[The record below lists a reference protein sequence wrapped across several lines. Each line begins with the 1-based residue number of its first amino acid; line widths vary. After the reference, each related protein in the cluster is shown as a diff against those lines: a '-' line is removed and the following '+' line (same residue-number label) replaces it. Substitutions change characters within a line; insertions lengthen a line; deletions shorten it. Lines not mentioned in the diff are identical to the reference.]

1 MRIVFV
7 GGIHEHETC
16 DVLRV
21 IGCEDADVET
31 TARSS
36 DEHYWAIDPA
46 ADEKFGQLARD
57 AACCPRRR
65 TRVAVP
71 YPCAVV
77 GTDTRESRN
86 LRLDE
91 APVGARAA

>member
-1 MRIVFV
+1 MYLVFV

-36 DEHYWAIDPA
+36 DEHHRASDPA
-46 ADEKFGQLARD
+46 ADEKFGQLPRD

-71 YPCAVV
+71 YPCAII
-77 GTDTRESRN
+77 GADTRESSN

>member
-1 MRIVFV
+1 MYLVFV

-21 IGCEDADVET
+21 IGCEDANVET
-31 TARSS
+31 TARGP
-36 DEHYWAIDPA
+36 DEHQRVINPA
-46 ADEKFGQLARD
+46 ADEEFGQLAGD

-65 TRVAVP
+65 TRIAVP
-71 YPCAVV
+71 DPCAVIAA
-77 GTDTRESRN
+77 DTRESTN

-91 APVGARAA
+91 APAGARAA